1 MEKRAP
7 MPVDRLAAFAVIR
20 RAADA
25 LGRTL
30 DFQAF
35 SGQDS
40 PREKEMGLGNCGTI
54 LVVDH
59 DGATRAA
66 ATYVAVRLGY
76 EVRSAENADLV
87 VERLGEERPAL
98 AIVEV
103 ELPGP
108 TSGLELLRELHA
120 AYGED
125 LPVILVSAER
135 QAPLDH
141 VTGLMLGADDYVAK
155 PFDRGELLAR
165 VRRSLRRAG
174 APASNGN
181 GHGDGAKNGDHALSP
196 REREILAL
204 LADGKS
210 QTQIAAALVIS
221 PKTVATHIQHVLSK
235 LGVHSRA
242 QAVAIAYRLGLVE
255 PDVRAHSLELL
266 LTSD

>member
-1 MEKRAP
+1 MH
-7 MPVDRLAAFAVIR
+7 D
-20 RAADA
+20 
-25 LGRTL
+25 
-30 DFQAF
+30 
-35 SGQDS
+35 
-40 PREKEMGLGNCGTI
+40 CGTI

-66 ATYVAVRLGY
+66 AVYVATRLGY
-76 EVRSAENADLV
+76 QILALENAELA
-87 VERLGEERPAL
+87 VERLDDPAPAL

-103 ELPGP
+103 ELPGL

-135 QAPLDH
+135 KAPLDH
-141 VTGLMLGADDYVAK
+141 VAGLMIGADDYMAK
-155 PFDRGELLAR
+155 PLDRGELLAR

-174 APASNGN
+174 ARETNGN
-181 GHGDGAKNGDHALSP
+181 GHSNGHAKVRTNGEVSLSP

-210 QTQIAAALVIS
+210 QQEISTTLVIS
-221 PKTVATHIQHVLSK
+221 SKTVATHIQHLLSK

-242 QAVAIAYRLGLVE
+242 QAVATAFRLGLVDA
-255 PDVRAHSLELL
+255 DVNGHALELAVVE
-266 LTSD
+266 